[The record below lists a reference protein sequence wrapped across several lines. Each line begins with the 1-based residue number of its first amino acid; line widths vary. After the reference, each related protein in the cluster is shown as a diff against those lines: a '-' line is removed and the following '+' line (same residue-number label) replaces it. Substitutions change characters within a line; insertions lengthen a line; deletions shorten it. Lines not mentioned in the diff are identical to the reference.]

1 MRRRPSPPR
10 PTAGFSLVEVIAAVA
25 IFGIGMLAVAGLY
38 APVTRAVGRVA
49 DAEAAARVADAVRAR
64 LRAVPFETGLA
75 LIQSPAAVQ
84 AKDANGAYNPND
96 GTRYPEVLFGKLDGE
111 VGIYDR
117 ASNRR
122 QWYDSRNRVMPNPD
136 KFFEIDLIRQPAVS
150 PPELDATA
158 PAVVYTLRVRW
169 PAFIQVAPGAAVQSA
184 QNSGGPVS
192 FDHGRKQVLYF
203 TGVLER

>member
-1 MRRRPSPPR
+1 M
-10 PTAGFSLVEVIAAVA
+10 
-25 IFGIGMLAVAGLY
+25 
-38 APVTRAVGRVA
+38 A

-64 LRAVPFETGLA
+64 LRAVPFETAIA

-111 VGIYDR
+111 VGIYDT

-122 QWYDSRNRVMPNPD
+122 QWYDSRNRVMPNTD

-150 PPELDATA
+150 PPSSTQRRRRWSTPCACAGRPSSRLRLGRRCNLPRT
-158 PAVVYTLRVRW
+158 PA
-169 PAFIQVAPGAAVQSA
+169 
-184 QNSGGPVS
+184 
-192 FDHGRKQVLYF
+192 GR
-203 TGVLER
+203 